1 MGLGRLATGLT
12 TAAAVLLAGTVLAAC
27 GTSGSPSVSSR
38 SPAPSAVPAALIR
51 ERRPIG
57 HGARFH
63 PAATGPV
70 IGPCRSGLGPRRGV
84 HVEIFAAN
92 RVVLVAAGIGTR
104 PPLGFSEGRVARAR
118 CYGALVT
125 LDPTG
130 VVLIRPGSRL
140 TLAELFRSWGQPL
153 SGRRI
158 ASFKGPVTAFV
169 GGRRRRGGPGTVPLA
184 AHTEIVI
191 EVGPHVPPHSAY
203 TFPPGT

>member
-1 MGLGRLATGLT
+1 MGLGRLAT
-12 TAAAVLLAGTVLAAC
+12 ASAAVLAGAALAAC
-27 GTSGSPSVSSR
+27 GSGRSSSVSSR
-38 SPAPSAVPAALIR
+38 SPEHSAVPAALVR

-63 PAATGPV
+63 PAAAGPV

-92 RVVLVAAGIGTR
+92 RVVLLAAGVGTR
-104 PPLGFSEGRVARAR
+104 PPLRFSEGRISRAR

-130 VVLIRPGSRL
+130 VVLIRAGSGL
-140 TLAELFRSWGQPL
+140 TLGQLFRSWGEPL
-153 SGRRI
+153 SGGQI

-169 GGRRRRGGPGTVPLA
+169 GGQRRRGAPGSIPLA
-184 AHTEIVI
+184 AHAEIVI
-191 EVGPHVPPHSAY
+191 GVGRHVPPHSAY
-203 TFPPGT
+203 AFPPGT

>member
-1 MGLGRLATGLT
+1 VGLGRLATAT
-12 TAAAVLLAGTVLAAC
+12 TVLLAGAVLAAC
-27 GTSGSPSVSSR
+27 GTGASPGVSSR
-38 SPAPSAVPAALIR
+38 SPAHPAVLAALIR

-63 PAATGPV
+63 PAATGSV

-92 RVVLVAAGIGTR
+92 RVVLVATGIGTR
-104 PPLGFSEGRVARAR
+104 PPLGFSEGRIARAR

-130 VVLIRPGSRL
+130 VILIRPGSRL
-140 TLAELFRSWGQPL
+140 TLADLFRSWGQPL
-153 SGRRI
+153 SGRQI
-158 ASFKGPVTAFV
+158 SSFKGAVTAFV
-169 GGRRRRGGPGTVPLA
+169 GGQRRRGAPGAIPLT
-184 AHTEIVI
+184 AHAEIVI

>member
-1 MGLGRLATGLT
+1 MGLGRLATATAVGLVG
-12 TAAAVLLAGTVLAAC
+12 AVVAAC
-27 GTSGSPSVSSR
+27 GNGGRPSVSSR
-38 SPAPSAVPAALIR
+38 SSVHATVPAALIR

-63 PAATGPV
+63 PSVTGPV
-70 IGPCRSGLGPRRGV
+70 IGPCRRGLGPRQGA

-92 RVVLVAAGIGTR
+92 RVVLIAAGVGTR
-104 PPLGFSEGRVARAR
+104 PPLGFSEGRIARAR

-130 VVLIRPGSRL
+130 VVLVRPGSRL

-153 SGRRI
+153 SGRQI
-158 ASFKGPVTAFV
+158 ASFRGPVTAFV
-169 GGRRRRGGPGTVPLA
+169 TGRRRRGAPGAIPLA
-184 AHTEIVI
+184 AHAEIVI